1 MADKDL
7 NSPMTTHLGGGKR
20 TGESSGGTFDKNTT
34 PVVGKPRDRG
44 KGSAPEKFF
53 ESLTGTPG
61 VLDTPA
67 GTTLPNPRKIKGK

>member
-1 MADKDL
+1 MAAKDL

-20 TGESSGGTFDKNTT
+20 AGKDAPGTFDKNTT

-44 KGSAPEKFF
+44 KGVAPEKFF

-67 GTTLPNPRKIKGK
+67 GTTLPNPRKVKGK